1 MTTFGSAADHAQ
13 AEDEGASI
21 RAKRGEI
28 LSRVLY
34 EKDKVIF
41 REGHNGTDAF
51 VLESGRVGVFK
62 TVDGKNV
69 RLAVIEKG
77 AMFGEMA
84 AITGELRSAT
94 TVALEPCT
102 IVKLPKSTVQSTI
115 NSCDPFIKAPLE
127 LLISNLSRTNQRYV
141 TTNTVAEK
149 LLTQF
154 KAAHAEKPD
163 ATPAPAADPTR
174 SGKNAGAPS

>member
-1 MTTFGSAADHAQ
+1 MSTFGTSADHALP
-13 AEDEGASI
+13 DDDSASI

-28 LSRVLY
+28 LSRALY

-51 VLESGRVGVFK
+51 VLEAGRVGVFK

-94 TVALEPCT
+94 TIALEPCT
-102 IVKLPKSTVQSTI
+102 IVKIPKSTVQSKI
-115 NSCDPFIKAPLE
+115 NACDPFIKALLE

-163 ATPAPAADPTR
+163 EKPAAADPTS
-174 SGKNAGAPS
+174 SGKNAGAGG

>member
-1 MTTFGSAADHAQ
+1 MSTFGTAADHAQ
-13 AEDEGASI
+13 AEDDSASI

-28 LSRVLY
+28 LSRALY

-62 TVDGKNV
+62 TVEGKVV
-69 RLAVIEKG
+69 RVAVIEKG

-84 AITGELRSAT
+84 AITGEVRSAT
-94 TVALEPCT
+94 TIALEPCT
-102 IVKLPKSTVQSTI
+102 IVKIPKSTVQSKI
-115 NSCDPFIKAPLE
+115 NACDPFIKALLE
-127 LLISNLSRTNQRYV
+127 LLISNLSRTTQRYV

-149 LLTQF
+149 LLKEF

-163 ATPAPAADPTR
+163 EKPAAADPTG
-174 SGKNAGAPS
+174 SGKNSGAPT

>member
-1 MTTFGSAADHAQ
+1 MTTFGTAADHARP
-13 AEDEGASI
+13 EDEGADI

-28 LSRVLY
+28 LSRALY

-51 VLESGRVGVFK
+51 VLEAGRVGVFK
-62 TVDGKNV
+62 TVEGKNV

-94 TVALEPCT
+94 TIALEPCT
-102 IVKLPKSTVQSTI
+102 IVKIPKSTVQSKI
-115 NSCDPFIKAPLE
+115 NACDPFIKALLE

-141 TTNTVAEK
+141 TTNNVAEK
-149 LLTQF
+149 ILKEF
-154 KAAHAEKPD
+154 KAAQAEKSD
-163 ATPAPAADPTR
+163 ATPAADPTS
-174 SGKNAGAPS
+174 SGKNSGAPT